1 MNDLFADFS
10 SAGWTLVDLI
20 FLTVLGLSVL
30 VGIWRG
36 LIREVLSL
44 VGWVVAYFA
53 AQRWGVE
60 AGAWVPIGAPESKLN
75 ALAGMLLV
83 FVAAWLLWALLT
95 WAVRAVIAAS
105 GLGGADRALGAV
117 FGFFRGVLMLLAL
130 STAVGMTPLAQSTV
144 WQSSR
149 SVPLVATLMNGLRPL
164 LDERMLRFMP
174 AEQSSVSAQ
183 QCAFSPCLE
192 EVL

>member
-1 MNDLFADFS
+1 MTDLFADLS
-10 SAGWTLVDLI
+10 SAGWTVVDLA
-20 FLTVLGLSVL
+20 FLSVLGLSVL
-30 VGIWRG
+30 MGIWRG

-44 VGWVVAYFA
+44 LGWVVAYFA

-60 AGAWVPIGAPESKLN
+60 AGAWVPIGASASKLN
-75 ALAGMLLV
+75 ALAGMVLV
-83 FVAAWLLWALLT
+83 FVAAWVLWALLT
-95 WAVRAVIAAS
+95 GAVRAVISAS
-105 GLGGADRALGAV
+105 GLGGADRTLGAV

-149 SVPLVATLMNGLRPL
+149 SVPLVTTLMNGLRPL
-164 LDERMLRFMP
+164 LDDHMLRFMP
-174 AEQSSVSAQ
+174 AEQLSLSVLR
-183 QCAFSPCLE
+183 CELFPCLK